1 MEKHYFDTQS
11 KIILSFKSVQAA
23 LLQQCLDE
31 CKHLSLHEIVPLIQ
45 PSSSHSKIITLNPED
60 FRMPGARIIY
70 DLLYVLQHP
79 LHPDRSIL
87 IHIEAQGEESY
98 KYHLPRRGLYYG
110 SRLIA
115 GQQNHSLG
123 FQDDSYDDILDVRSL
138 WICLRHAG
146 KKDNC
151 WLEYTTEEKL
161 RTGNF
166 RFDPEVYGISKIQ
179 ILYPGIQSKKDK
191 SIEEILEGPKD
202 IMELLSLLFLSDREF
217 EQILLILENK
227 YDILLT
233 KEERKEVEEMCTF
246 GQGAFLAWKDYGL
259 KKGREEGIAK
269 GIQKGHKQGRK
280 EGRKQGAYET
290 LVQNITFLL
299 ESGTISDIQQAFS
312 ILHVKKELQPKILK
326 RESVI

>member
-1 MEKHYFDTQS
+1 MSNLNELGTILELDTHYFDAQS

-31 CKHLSLHEIVPLIQ
+31 CKHLSLHEIASLIQ
-45 PSSSHSKIITLNPED
+45 PSTSHSKIITLNTED
-60 FRMPGARIIY
+60 IRMPGARIIY

-123 FQDDSYDDILDVRSL
+123 FQDDSYDDILDLRSF
-138 WICLRHAG
+138 WICLHHAK

-151 WLEYTTEEKL
+151 WLEYETKETLK
-161 RTGNF
+161 RGHF
-166 RFDPEVYGISKIQ
+166 RFDPEVYGISKIHL
-179 ILYPGIQSKKDK
+179 LYPGIQSKEEKNVD
-191 SIEEILEGPKD
+191 EILKEPKD
-202 IMELLSLLFLSDREF
+202 VMELLSLLFLSDREF

-233 KEERKEVEEMCTF
+233 KEEKKEVEEMCTF

-259 KKGREEGIAK
+259 KKGREEGIEEGIEK
-269 GIQKGHKQGRK
+269 GKLDNLI
-280 EGRKQGAYET
+280 E
-290 LVQNITFLL
+290 NISALL

-312 ILHVKKELQPKILK
+312 ILHVKKELQPKVLEQLNIH
-326 RESVI
+326 

>member
-1 MEKHYFDTQS
+1 MSYLNELGTVLEMEKHYFDSQS

-31 CKHLSLHEIVPLIQ
+31 YKHLSLHEIASLIQ
-45 PSSSHSKIITLNPED
+45 PSSSHSKIIILNPED
-60 FRMPGARIIY
+60 LRMPGARIIY

-98 KYHLPRRGLYYG
+98 KYHLPRRSLYYAY
-110 SRLIA
+110 RLIA

-123 FQDDSYDDILDVRSL
+123 FQNESYNDILDVRSL
-138 WICLRHAG
+138 WICLRHAK

-151 WLEYTTEEKL
+151 WLEYTTVEKL
-161 RTGNF
+161 RKGNF
-166 RFDPEVYGISKIQ
+166 RFDPAIYGISKIHL
-179 ILYPGIQSKKDK
+179 LYPGIQSKEEK
-191 SIEEILEGPKD
+191 SEDEILKDPKD
-202 IMELLSLLFLSDREF
+202 VMELSSLLFLSDREF
-217 EQILLILENK
+217 EQILLILEKK

-233 KEERKEVEEMCTF
+233 KEEKKEVGEMCTF

-259 KKGREEGIAK
+259 EKGREEGIEK
-269 GIQKGHKQGRK
+269 GKLDNLI
-280 EGRKQGAYET
+280 E
-290 LVQNITFLL
+290 NISALL

-326 RESVI
+326 RLNLN

>member
-1 MEKHYFDTQS
+1 MDLDS
-11 KIILSFKSVQAA
+11 LPVNKII
-23 LLQQCLDE
+23 
-31 CKHLSLHEIVPLIQ
+31 PW
-45 PSSSHSKIITLNPED
+45 D
-60 FRMPGARIIY
+60 FRMILTMISWMFAPCGFVCAMPEKRITVGWNTQQKRNLEKDTF
-70 DLLYVLQHP
+70 DL
-79 LHPDRSIL
+79 
-87 IHIEAQGEESY
+87 
-98 KYHLPRRGLYYG
+98 
-110 SRLIA
+110 
-115 GQQNHSLG
+115 
-123 FQDDSYDDILDVRSL
+123 
-138 WICLRHAG
+138 
-146 KKDNC
+146 
-151 WLEYTTEEKL
+151 
-161 RTGNF
+161 
-166 RFDPEVYGISKIQ
+166 IQ

-326 RESVI
+326 ILNLN

>member
-1 MEKHYFDTQS
+1 M
-11 KIILSFKSVQAA
+11 
-23 LLQQCLDE
+23 
-31 CKHLSLHEIVPLIQ
+31 
-45 PSSSHSKIITLNPED
+45 
-60 FRMPGARIIY
+60 
-70 DLLYVLQHP
+70 
-79 LHPDRSIL
+79 
-87 IHIEAQGEESY
+87 
-98 KYHLPRRGLYYG
+98 
-110 SRLIA
+110 
-115 GQQNHSLG
+115 
-123 FQDDSYDDILDVRSL
+123 
-138 WICLRHAG
+138 RHAG

-161 RTGNF
+161 RKGNF

-233 KEERKEVEEMCTF
+233 KKEKMEVEEMCTF

-269 GIQKGHKQGRK
+269 GIEKGKLDNLI
-280 EGRKQGAYET
+280 E
-290 LVQNITFLL
+290 NISALL

-312 ILHVKKELQPKILK
+312 ILHVKKELQPKIL
-326 RESVI
+326 EQLNIH

>member
-1 MEKHYFDTQS
+1 MSHLSELGTVLEMVKHYFDSQS

-31 CKHLSLHEIVPLIQ
+31 CKHLSLHEIASLIQ

-60 FRMPGARIIY
+60 LRMPGARIIY

-98 KYHLPRRGLYYG
+98 KYHLPRRNLYYAY
-110 SRLIA
+110 RLIA

-123 FQDDSYDDILDVRSL
+123 FQNESYNDILDVRSL
-138 WICLRHAG
+138 WICLRHAK

-161 RTGNF
+161 RKGNF
-166 RFDPEVYGISKIQ
+166 RFDTAVYGISKIHL
-179 ILYPGIQSKKDK
+179 LYPGIQSKEEK
-191 SIEEILEGPKD
+191 SEDEILKDPKD
-202 IMELLSLLFLSDREF
+202 VMELLSLLFLSDREF
-217 EQILLILENK
+217 EQILLILEKK

-233 KEERKEVEEMCTF
+233 KKEKKEVEEMCTF

-259 KKGREEGIAK
+259 EKGREEGIEK
-269 GIQKGHKQGRK
+269 GKLDNLI
-280 EGRKQGAYET
+280 E
-290 LVQNITFLL
+290 NISALL

-326 RESVI
+326 RLNLN